1 MSPYSVALRVT
12 LASTSLLSPNALSAQ
27 VRPAAVPT
35 SEAVEL
41 EMLEVTGKANGAPA
55 PKGLNLAT
63 PGRSASRLGLT
74 PLQTPASVD
83 VISGEVVRERG
94 QFTVNEAV
102 TQNGVGIASTAS
114 PGTGNSSFSARGFVG
129 TNSVMRLYD
138 GVRLYTSTQTFPFDT
153 WNVERIEVLRGPAS
167 VLYGEGA
174 IGGVINVVPKRPTFH
189 QINEAQVG
197 FGSDFTR
204 RIAVGSGG
212 PINEVLAYRL
222 DVSRNAGEGWLRPNG
237 DFENLAISGALLYQ
251 PSADLSV
258 TLSNDY
264 GDNSPVRY
272 WGSPLVNGRVP
283 RALRDTN
290 FNVADSDIRWRDNW
304 TVLKAEWSPTADLTL
319 RNIAYRMTSDRL
331 YRNAEGYA
339 FLPASER
346 VQRSVF
352 ADIRHDQEQI
362 GNRFDATLR
371 GEVFGLPSQSVL
383 GFEVNRIR
391 YRHTNNQPYGGTD
404 TVDPFAFV
412 PGRFIN
418 LVGTTPG
425 YETNSDQYALFAE
438 NRLVLTEQLSL
449 ITGLRYDAPSIRRD
463 DLRNG
468 GTFRRDF
475 EALSWRAGL
484 VYQPLPDVSLY
495 ASYAT
500 AVDPVGN
507 FVSLTVAQKDFSL
520 STGRQVEIG
529 AKGFFWDGTAEWT
542 LAGYRIVKDNLVSAV
557 PGQPGVGVQVGSQSS
572 QGVEAAL
579 SLSPWE
585 NWRIDANVAL
595 LHAQYD
601 DFSQTVGN
609 QVISYAGNQPT
620 DVPERVANL
629 WIAYAFAPQWEAR
642 LGVQHVGSMVS
653 DFANLVRRP
662 DYTLLNAI
670 LDYRPEPNSRLSLRL
685 YNLTDKVYAA
695 ARGGNTASVLLGRPR
710 SVELI
715 YNVAF

>member
-1 MSPYSVALRVT
+1 MPYRSVVTCMVFATSTFLALDP
-12 LASTSLLSPNALSAQ
+12 AQAQSSLTEPLTAQ
-27 VRPAAVPT
+27 DAVN
-35 SEAVEL
+35 L
-41 EMLEVTGKANGAPA
+41 DMLEVTATGGPA

-63 PGRSASRLGLT
+63 PSRSASRLGLS

-83 VISGEVVRERG
+83 IISGETVRTRG

-114 PGTGNSSFSARGFVG
+114 PGSGNSAFSSRGFVG

-138 GVRLYTSTQTFPFDT
+138 GVRLYTSTQTFSFDT

-174 IGGVINVVPKRPTFH
+174 VGGVINVVPKRPTFT
-189 QINEAQVG
+189 QVNEAQVG
-197 FGSDFTR
+197 FGSDYTR
-204 RIAVGSGG
+204 RIAIGSGG
-212 PINEVLAYRL
+212 PINDVLAYRL
-222 DVSRNAGEGWLRPNG
+222 DISRNAGEGWLRPNG
-237 DFENLAISGALLYQ
+237 DFSNFAISGSLLYR

-264 GDNSPVRY
+264 GDNSPERY
-272 WGSPLVNGRVP
+272 WGAPLVNGRVP

-304 TVLKAEWSPTADLTL
+304 TVLKAEWSPSPDLTF

-331 YRNAEGYA
+331 YRNAEGTA
-339 FLPASER
+339 FLPATGR
-346 VQRSVF
+346 VQRSLF
-352 ADIRHDQEQI
+352 ADIRHDQEQL
-362 GNRFDATLR
+362 GNRLEATLR
-371 GEVFGLPSQSVL
+371 GEVFGLASQSVV
-383 GFEVNRIR
+383 GAEVNRIR

-418 LVGTTPG
+418 AAGTTPG
-425 YETNSDQYALFAE
+425 YETVTDQYALFAE
-438 NRLVLTEQLSL
+438 NRLVLTEQVSL
-449 ITGLRYDAPSIRRD
+449 ITGLRYDVPSIRRD
-463 DLRNG
+463 DLRNQ
-468 GTFRRDF
+468 TAFRKDF

-484 VYQPLPDVSLY
+484 VYNPVPDISLY
-495 ASYAT
+495 AQYAT

-507 FVSLTVAQKDFSL
+507 FVSLTVAQKDFRL

-529 AKGFFWDGTAEWT
+529 AKGLFWEGTAEWT

-579 SLSPWE
+579 SFAPLE
-585 NWRIDANVAL
+585 NWRVDANVAL
-595 LHAQYD
+595 LHSQYD
-601 DFSQTVGN
+601 DFRQTVAG
-609 QVISYAGNQPT
+609 QVVSYAGNQPI
-620 DVPERVANL
+620 DVPERIANL
-629 WIAYAFAPQWEAR
+629 WVSWAFAPRWEAR
-642 LGVQHVGSMVS
+642 VGVQQVGAMVS
-653 DFANLVRRP
+653 DFANAVRRP
-662 DYTLLNAI
+662 DYTLLNTS

-685 YNLTDKVYAA
+685 YNLTDEVYAA
-695 ARGGNTASVLLGRPR
+695 ARGGNATSVLLGRPR
-710 SVELI
+710 SVELV